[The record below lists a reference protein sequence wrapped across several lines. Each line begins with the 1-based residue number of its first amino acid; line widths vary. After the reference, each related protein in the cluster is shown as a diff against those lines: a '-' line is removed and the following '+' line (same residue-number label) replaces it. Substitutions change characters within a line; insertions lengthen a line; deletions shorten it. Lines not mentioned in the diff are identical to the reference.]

1 VLSELSSVWQWLQVS
16 LSMVRGIWS
25 NVALASVKKPLSPER
40 EDRSDEDAR
49 HSSSAEESAQFCQ
62 IPLTIDI
69 KRRYQEKTERKVGDM
84 SAQDNLAPGPSVHP
98 WVSDGAKRIRFGIS
112 AAAQSWPEMH
122 DLAQM
127 AEGLGFDSF
136 WRVDHPLLGHD
147 GWTTLAALAAV
158 TRTIRLGTHVSC
170 VAYRPPV
177 LLARMAADIDAIS
190 NGRLVLGLG
199 SGDMPREFQQL
210 GLAYPT
216 IQQRQAALE
225 EAIRIIRPL
234 LRGETVTFAGT
245 HYRANGAVL
254 RPPPVQQPY
263 IPLLIG
269 GGGERT
275 TLRYVAESADISS
288 IAAASWAG
296 GAYTPADAGR
306 KFQVLQ
312 RRCEEAGRSYSSILR
327 ATQFGPLI
335 LAETEAGVQ
344 AKLDRFPKALLAFLE
359 QTVLATTPGEAIK
372 RMQALVDVGFQYF
385 LCGIAGND
393 VETLNLLAQ
402 QVIPALLA

>member
-1 VLSELSSVWQWLQVS
+1 
-16 LSMVRGIWS
+16 
-25 NVALASVKKPLSPER
+25 
-40 EDRSDEDAR
+40 
-49 HSSSAEESAQFCQ
+49 
-62 IPLTIDI
+62 
-69 KRRYQEKTERKVGDM
+69 M
-84 SAQDNLAPGPSVHP
+84 SAQDNLTLGSNVHP
-98 WVSDGAKRIRFGIS
+98 WASLGAQRLRFGII
-112 AAAQSWPEMH
+112 AAVQSWPEMR
-122 DLAQM
+122 DLAQT

-136 WRVDHPLLGHD
+136 WRVDHPMLGHD
-147 GWTTLAALAAV
+147 GWTTLSALAAV

-170 VAYRPPV
+170 VAYRNPV

-199 SGDMPREFQQL
+199 SGDMPREFQQM

-234 LRGETVTFAGT
+234 LRGETVTVAGT
-245 HYRANGAVL
+245 YYRAEGAVL
-254 RPPPVQQPY
+254 RPPPVQKPY

-288 IAAASWAG
+288 MSAAGWAG
-296 GAYTPADAGR
+296 GAYTPADASR
-306 KFQVLQ
+306 KFQALQ
-312 RRCEEAGRSYSSILR
+312 RRCEEAGRPYSSILR
-327 ATQFGPLI
+327 ATHLSPLI

-359 QTVLATTPGEAIK
+359 QTALATTPGDAIK

-385 LCGIAGND
+385 LCGIAVND
-393 VETLNLLAQ
+393 AETLTLLAQ
-402 QVIPALLA
+402 QVIPAIAA

>member
-1 VLSELSSVWQWLQVS
+1 
-16 LSMVRGIWS
+16 
-25 NVALASVKKPLSPER
+25 
-40 EDRSDEDAR
+40 
-49 HSSSAEESAQFCQ
+49 
-62 IPLTIDI
+62 
-69 KRRYQEKTERKVGDM
+69 M
-84 SAQDNLAPGPSVHP
+84 SAQDNLALDSSVHP
-98 WVSDGAKRIRFGIS
+98 WASFGAQRIRFGII
-112 AAAQSWPEMH
+112 AAAQGWPEMH

-136 WRVDHPLLGHD
+136 WRPDHPMLGHD
-147 GWTTLAALAAV
+147 GWTTLAALTAV

-199 SGDMPREFQQL
+199 SGDMPGEFQQM

-245 HYRANGAVL
+245 HHRADGAVL

-263 IPLLIG
+263 IPLLIA

-275 TLRYVAESADISS
+275 TLRYVAQYADVSS
-288 IAAASWAG
+288 MSAASWAG
-296 GAYTPADAGR
+296 GAYTPADASH

-312 RRCEEAGRSYSSILR
+312 RRCEEAGRPYGSILR
-327 ATQFGPLI
+327 ATHLSPLI

-344 AKLDRFPKALLAFLE
+344 AKLDRFPKPILAFLE
-359 QTVLATTPGEAIK
+359 QTVVATTPGDAIK
-372 RMQALVDVGFQYF
+372 RVQALVDVGFQYF
-385 LCGIAGND
+385 LCGIAVND
-393 VETLNLLAQ
+393 AETLNLLAQ
-402 QVIPALLA
+402 QVIPAIVA

>member
-1 VLSELSSVWQWLQVS
+1 
-16 LSMVRGIWS
+16 
-25 NVALASVKKPLSPER
+25 
-40 EDRSDEDAR
+40 
-49 HSSSAEESAQFCQ
+49 
-62 IPLTIDI
+62 
-69 KRRYQEKTERKVGDM
+69 M
-84 SAQDNLAPGPSVHP
+84 SAQDNLTLGSNVHP
-98 WVSDGAKRIRFGIS
+98 WASCGVQRVRFGIS
-112 AAAQSWPEMH
+112 AAAQSWPEMRN
-122 DLAQM
+122 LAQM

-136 WRVDHPLLGHD
+136 WRVDHPMLGHD

-199 SGDMPREFQQL
+199 SGDMPREFQQM

-216 IQQRQAALE
+216 IQERQAALE
-225 EAIRIIRPL
+225 EAIWIIRPL

-245 HYRANGAVL
+245 HHRADGAVL
-254 RPPPVQQPY
+254 RPPAVQQPY

-275 TLRYVAESADISS
+275 TLRYVAQYADVSS
-288 IAAASWAG
+288 MAGASWAG
-296 GAYTPADAGR
+296 GAYTRVDAAH

-312 RRCEEAGRSYSSILR
+312 RRCEEAGRPFSSILR
-327 ATQFGPLI
+327 ATQFLLI
-335 LAETEAGVQ
+335 LAETEAGAQ
-344 AKLDRFPKALLAFLE
+344 AKLERFPKALLAFLE
-359 QTVLATTPGEAIK
+359 QTVLATTPGDAIR

-385 LCGIAGND
+385 LCGIAVND
-393 VETLNLLAQ
+393 EETLTLLAQ
-402 QVIPALLA
+402 RVIPAIVN

>member
-1 VLSELSSVWQWLQVS
+1 
-16 LSMVRGIWS
+16 
-25 NVALASVKKPLSPER
+25 
-40 EDRSDEDAR
+40 
-49 HSSSAEESAQFCQ
+49 
-62 IPLTIDI
+62 
-69 KRRYQEKTERKVGDM
+69 M
-84 SAQDNLAPGPSVHP
+84 SAQENLALGPSVHP
-98 WVSDGAKRIRFGIS
+98 WVSDGAQRIRFGII

-136 WRVDHPLLGHD
+136 WRVDHPMLGHD
-147 GWTTLAALAAV
+147 CWTTLAAVTAV
-158 TRTIRLGTHVSC
+158 TQTIRLGTHVSC

-216 IQQRQAALE
+216 IQERQAALE

-245 HYRANGAVL
+245 HHWADGAVL

-263 IPLLIG
+263 IPLLIA

-275 TLRYVAESADISS
+275 TLRYVAQYADISS
-288 IAAASWAG
+288 MSAASWAG
-296 GAYTPADAGR
+296 GAYTPEDAGH

-312 RRCEEAGRSYSSILR
+312 RRCAEAGRPYESILR
-327 ATQFGPLI
+327 TTHLTLI
-335 LAETEAGVQ
+335 LAETQAGVQ
-344 AKLDRFPKALLAFLE
+344 AKPDRFPKALLAFLE
-359 QTVLATTPGEAIK
+359 QIVLATTPDEAIK
-372 RMQALVDVGFQYF
+372 RIQALVDVGFQYF
-385 LCGIAGND
+385 LCGISGND

-402 QVIPALLA
+402 RVIPAIVA

>member
-1 VLSELSSVWQWLQVS
+1 
-16 LSMVRGIWS
+16 
-25 NVALASVKKPLSPER
+25 
-40 EDRSDEDAR
+40 
-49 HSSSAEESAQFCQ
+49 
-62 IPLTIDI
+62 
-69 KRRYQEKTERKVGDM
+69 
-84 SAQDNLAPGPSVHP
+84 
-98 WVSDGAKRIRFGIS
+98 
-112 AAAQSWPEMH
+112 MH

-136 WRVDHPLLGHD
+136 WRIDHPMLGHD
-147 GWTTLAALAAV
+147 CWTTLAAVAAV

-210 GLAYPT
+210 GLAYPS
-216 IQQRQAALE
+216 IQERQAALE

-245 HYRANGAVL
+245 HHRADGAVL

-263 IPLLIG
+263 IPLLIA

-275 TLRYVAESADISS
+275 TLRYVAQYADMSS
-288 IAAASWAG
+288 MAAASWAG
-296 GAYTPADAGR
+296 GAYTPADASH

-312 RRCEEAGRSYSSILR
+312 RRCEEAGRPYESILR
-327 ATQFGPLI
+327 TTHVSPLI
-335 LAETEAGVQ
+335 LAETPAGVQ
-344 AKLDRFPKALLAFLE
+344 AKLGRFPKAVLTFLE
-359 QTVLATTPGEAIK
+359 QTVLATTP
-372 RMQALVDVGFQYF
+372 
-385 LCGIAGND
+385 
-393 VETLNLLAQ
+393 
-402 QVIPALLA
+402 

>member
-1 VLSELSSVWQWLQVS
+1 
-16 LSMVRGIWS
+16 
-25 NVALASVKKPLSPER
+25 
-40 EDRSDEDAR
+40 
-49 HSSSAEESAQFCQ
+49 
-62 IPLTIDI
+62 
-69 KRRYQEKTERKVGDM
+69 M
-84 SAQDNLAPGPSVHP
+84 SGQDNLALGSSVHP
-98 WVSDGAKRIRFGIS
+98 WVSGGAQRIRFGII
-112 AAAQSWPEMH
+112 AAAQSWPEMR

-136 WRVDHPLLGHD
+136 WRVDHPMFGHD

-158 TRTIRLGTHVSC
+158 TRTIRLGTQVSC

-216 IQQRQAALE
+216 IQERQAALE
-225 EAIRIIRPL
+225 EAIGIIHPL
-234 LRGETVTFAGT
+234 LRGEMVTFAGT
-245 HYRANGAVL
+245 YYRADGAVL

-275 TLRYVAESADISS
+275 TLRHVAQYADMSS
-288 IAAASWAG
+288 MAAARWAG
-296 GAYTPADAGR
+296 GAYTPADANH

-312 RRCEEAGRSYSSILR
+312 RRCEEAGRPYSSILR
-327 ATQFGPLI
+327 ATLLSPLL

-359 QTVLATTPGEAIK
+359 QTVLATTPGDAIK

-385 LCGIAGND
+385 LCGIAVND
-393 VETLNLLAQ
+393 TESLTLLAQ
-402 QVIPALLA
+402 QVIPALVA